1 MKREKRPNEI
11 ASFEGLY
18 NTVTRVDKAFA
29 DNTAKAINKNLTA
42 RNWLIGFYIINYE
55 QNGNDRAK
63 YGARTLQN
71 LAERL
76 NSKSLSYRNLKL
88 YRQFFLEFPSLAKPI
103 YDYVILEFGPKQ
115 TQMPSISYCL
125 STDNNSSINKF
136 QIGQP
141 ADAQLDFELR
151 IPGHVLFNRLSF
163 SHLTLIMAK
172 ENPLARIFYEHEA
185 IKGVWSKRELKRQ
198 IDTNYFERSGISTNP
213 SRMSALV
220 QSSATQMT
228 LQETVKN
235 TYVYDFLGLKDSEV
249 IEESQLEQALINHL
263 EEFMLELGTGFCFE
277 HRQKRILVDD
287 EYCFC
292 DLVFYHR
299 ISKCHVLIDLKASRL
314 KHEDI
319 AQMNLYLSY
328 YKHNIM
334 QPDDN
339 PPVGILMCTE
349 AGKELVKYATEG
361 IEENLLVK
369 KYLLNIPSETKLTEW
384 LINEIKNYN
393 V

>member
-1 MKREKRPNEI
+1 MKRETHPSEI
-11 ASFEGLY
+11 SSFEGLY

-42 RNWLIGFYIINYE
+42 RNWLIGFYIVNYE

-63 YGARTLQN
+63 YGARTLQK

-76 NSKSLSYRNLKL
+76 HSKSLSYRNLKL
-88 YRQFFLEFPSLAKPI
+88 FRQFFMEFPSLANPI
-103 YDYVILEFGPKQ
+103 IDYVVNEFGSSSPN
-115 TQMPSISYCL
+115 
-125 STDNNSSINKF
+125 NNSMSVNRNWAISDCLIKQQVIIPSDSEL
-136 QIGQP
+136 QIP
-141 ADAQLDFELR
+141 SE
-151 IPGHVLFNRLSF
+151 VLFNRLSF
-163 SHLTLIMAK
+163 SHLILIMSK
-172 ENPLARIFYEHEA
+172 NSPLARVFYEHES
-185 IKGVWSKRELKRQ
+185 IKGVWSTRELKRQ
-198 IDTNYFERSGISTNP
+198 IDTNYFERSGISANP

-220 QSSATQMT
+220 QSNATQMT

-263 EEFMLELGTGFCFE
+263 KEFMLELGTGFCFE

-287 EYCFC
+287 GYCFC

-299 ISKCHVLIDLKASRL
+299 ILKCHVLIDLKASRL

-334 QPDDN
+334 QADDN

-349 AGKELVKYATEG
+349 AGKELVKYTTEG
-361 IEENLLVK
+361 IDKNLLVK
-369 KYLLNIPSETKLTEW
+369 KYLLNIPSETELTEW
-384 LINEIKNYN
+384 LKNEIKNYN
-393 V
+393 D